1 MPKKPLEK
9 ELPKETSSIN
19 RMPPQNIEAE
29 QSVLGALLLDKEAII
44 KIADILYADDFYNDN
59 HRLIYLAI
67 LQLYDERASI
77 DILTVSN
84 KLEENGSLERI
95 GGTSYLTT
103 LVNSVPSAAN
113 IVHYAQIVRRKGTL
127 RRLISRATEIVELGF
142 HEDVDL
148 ESLLDQAE
156 QKLFS
161 VSQKY
166 LKQNF
171 VPLSE
176 VLHETFDRLDELH
189 REKGKLRGV
198 ATGFTDLD
206 NRLGGLQKS
215 DLIILAARPSM
226 GKTSLALDFVRNVAM
241 SQKKNV
247 AIFSLE
253 MSRDQ
258 LVDRLLAAE
267 ADVDLWKMRTGK
279 LNDLGPDNDFER
291 IGHALGRLSEANIF
305 IDDSGSLNIM
315 ELRTKARRLQAEAEL
330 DLIVVDY
337 LQLMQGRSTENRVQ
351 EVSEISRSLKI
362 LAKELNVPVL
372 ALSQLSR
379 AVEQRGGD
387 KKPQLS
393 DLRESGSIEQDA
405 DVVMFIYR
413 DEMYA
418 GKDSKKPHIAEIL
431 IRKHRNGPIGDVDLF
446 FDGEKTSF
454 KNLAK
459 QPPSMEETMMEQIME

>member
-1 MPKKPLEK
+1 MANTPTENL
-9 ELPKETSSIN
+9 TN
-19 RMPPQNIEAE
+19 RIPPQNLEAE
-29 QSVLGALLLDKEAII
+29 QSVLGSLLLDKDGVI
-44 KIADILYADDFYNDN
+44 KIADILYAEDFYDDK
-59 HRLIYLAI
+59 HAIIYRAI
-67 LQLYDERASI
+67 LSLYDDRSPI
-77 DILTVSN
+77 DLLTVSA
-84 KLEENGSLERI
+84 KLRDGNSLDTI
-95 GGTSYLTT
+95 GGVTYLTT
-103 LVNSVPSAAN
+103 LVNTVPSAAH
-113 IVHYAQIVRRKGTL
+113 ILHYAQIVRKKGTL
-127 RRLISRATEIVELGF
+127 RRLIGQASDIITLGY
-142 HEDVDL
+142 EEEGDL
-148 ESLLDQAE
+148 ETMLDKAE

-171 VPLSE
+171 VSLGE

-198 ATGFTDLD
+198 ATGFNDLD
-206 NRLGGLQKS
+206 SKLGGLQKS
-215 DLIILAARPSM
+215 DLVILAARPSM
-226 GKTSLALDFVRNVAM
+226 GKTSLALDVIRNVAM
-241 SQKKNV
+241 TEKKSV

-253 MSRDQ
+253 MSKDQ
-258 LVDRLLAAE
+258 LVDRILAAE

-291 IGHALGRLSEANIF
+291 IGHALGRLSEAKIF

-315 ELRTKARRLQAEAEL
+315 ELRTKARRLQSEHDL

-413 DEMYA
+413 DEMYT
-418 GKDSKKPHIAEIL
+418 GKESKKPHIAEIL
-431 IRKHRNGPIGDVDLF
+431 IRKHRNGPTGDIELF

-459 QPPSMEETMMEQIME
+459 NPSLEETMMEQIME

>member
-1 MPKKPLEK
+1 M
-9 ELPKETSSIN
+9 
-19 RMPPQNIEAE
+19 
-29 QSVLGALLLDKEAII
+29 
-44 KIADILYADDFYNDN
+44 
-59 HRLIYLAI
+59 
-67 LQLYDERASI
+67 
-77 DILTVSN
+77 
-84 KLEENGSLERI
+84 
-95 GGTSYLTT
+95 
-103 LVNSVPSAAN
+103 
-113 IVHYAQIVRRKGTL
+113 
-127 RRLISRATEIVELGF
+127 
-142 HEDVDL
+142 DL
-148 ESLLDQAE
+148 ETLLDQAE
-156 QKLFS
+156 QKLFA

-171 VPLSE
+171 VPLSDI
-176 VLHETFDRLDELH
+176 LHETFDRIDELH

-198 ATGFTDLD
+198 ATGFADLD
-206 NRLGGLQKS
+206 SKLGGLQKS
-215 DLIILAARPSM
+215 DLVILAARPSM
-226 GKTSLALDFVRNVAM
+226 GKTSLALDFVRNVTM
-241 SQKKNV
+241 NEKKAV
-247 AIFSLE
+247 AVFSLE
-253 MSRDQ
+253 MSKDQ

-291 IGHALGRLSEANIF
+291 IGHALGRLSEAQIF

-315 ELRTKARRLQAEAEL
+315 ELRTKARRLQAEHEL

-337 LQLMQGRSTENRVQ
+337 LQLMQGRNTENRVQ

-431 IRKHRNGPIGDVDLF
+431 IRKHRNGPTGEIELFVDQ
-446 FDGEKTSF
+446 EKTSF

-459 QPPSMEETMMEQIME
+459 QPPSMEETMMNQIME

>member
-1 MPKKPLEK
+1 MAKKPQDSKSNQDYL
-9 ELPKETSSIN
+9 N
-19 RMPPQNIEAE
+19 RLPPQNLEAE
-29 QSVLGALLLDKEAII
+29 QSVLGSLMLDRDAII
-44 KIADILYADDFYNDN
+44 KVADTLAADDFYDDK
-59 HRLIYLAI
+59 HAAIYRAI
-67 LQLYDERASI
+67 LRLFDERSSI
-77 DILTVSN
+77 DILTVAN
-84 KLEENGSLERI
+84 KLDEGSSLEKI
-95 GGTSYLTT
+95 GGLTYLTT
-103 LVNSVPSAAN
+103 LVNSVPSAAHV
-113 IVHYAQIVRRKGTL
+113 IHYANIVRRKGTL
-127 RRLISRATEIVELGF
+127 RRLISQAGEIISLGYQEN
-142 HEDVDL
+142 EDLDYI
-148 ESLLDQAE
+148 LDQAE

-176 VLHETFDRLDELH
+176 ILHETFDRLDELH
-189 REKGKLRGV
+189 REKGKLRGLSSS
-198 ATGFTDLD
+198 FNDLD
-206 NRLGGLQKS
+206 AKLGGLQKS

-226 GKTSLALDFVRNVAM
+226 GKTSLALDMVRHTSVT
-241 SQKKNV
+241 QKKPV

-253 MSRDQ
+253 MSKDQ

-279 LNDLGPDNDFER
+279 LSDIGPNNDFER
-291 IGHALGRLSEANIF
+291 IGHALGRLSEAPIY

-315 ELRTKARRLQAEAEL
+315 ELRTKARRLAAEHEVE
-330 DLIVVDY
+330 LIVLDY
-337 LQLMQGRSTENRVQ
+337 LQLMQGHNQENRVQ
-351 EVSEISRSLKI
+351 EVSEISRSLKS

-413 DEMYA
+413 DEMYT
-418 GKDSKKPHIAEIL
+418 GKESRRPHVADIL
-431 IRKHRNGPIGDVDLF
+431 IRKHRNGPTGEIELF
-446 FDGEKTSF
+446 FDAEKTSF

-459 QPPSMEETMMEQIME
+459 APSAEDVMMEQIME

>member
-1 MPKKPLEK
+1 MSQKPTENRPSANL
-9 ELPKETSSIN
+9 IN
-19 RMPPQNIEAE
+19 RMPPQNLEAE
-29 QSVLGALLLDKEAII
+29 QAVLGCLLLDRDSII
-44 KIADILYADDFYNDN
+44 KIADILLAEDFYDEKHSIVYRSVLNLYE
-59 HRLIYLAI
+59 HRSA
-67 LQLYDERASI
+67 I
-77 DILTVSN
+77 DILTVSD
-84 KLEENGSLERI
+84 KLREGDSLDKI
-95 GGTSYLTT
+95 GGISYLTT
-103 LVNSVPSAAN
+103 LVNIVPSAAH
-113 IVHYAQIVRRKGTL
+113 VLHYAQIVRKKGTL
-127 RRLISRATEIVELGF
+127 RRLITQANDIISLSYDEES
-142 HEDVDL
+142 DL
-148 ESLLDQAE
+148 ETMLDRAE

-161 VSQKY
+161 VSQQY

-171 VPLSE
+171 VPLSDI
-176 VLHETFDRLDELH
+176 LHETFDRLDELH

-198 ATGFTDLD
+198 PTGFTDLD
-206 NRLGGLQKS
+206 SKLGGLQKS
-215 DLIILAARPSM
+215 DLVILAARPSM
-226 GKTSLALDFVRNVAM
+226 GKTSMALDMVRHVAM
-241 SQKKNV
+241 NEKRNV

-253 MSRDQ
+253 MSKDQ

-279 LNDLGPDNDFER
+279 LNDMGPDNDFER
-291 IGHALGRLSEANIF
+291 IGHALGRLSEAQIF

-315 ELRTKARRLQAEAEL
+315 ELRTKARRLQAEHEL

-413 DEMYA
+413 DEMYT
-418 GKDSKKPHIAEIL
+418 GKESKKPHIAEIL
-431 IRKHRNGPIGDVDLF
+431 IRKHRNGPTGDVELF

-454 KNLAK
+454 RNLAK
-459 QPPSMEETMMEQIME
+459 ATNPDEVMMSQIME